1 MNFNNLWNTNNWSCS
16 SCSKTNK
23 SLFFCGCGEKFRCPK
38 CKYVDKVNYSGS
50 LKNKVKCSSC
60 REEINLIFDRPP
72 TKWDFE
78 EKDNNKIIN
87 VEFKI
92 ENRKIQLSIDVSNF
106 NIETYNG
113 NLPKI
118 TYHNENRLCN
128 RELHYIYV
136 LLFGF
141 YPNLPN
147 KCRSS
152 CWTCYGIKVERHS
165 KLTNIFSQNELNNTI
180 HKEILNIFNNNFIL
194 YHYRYFVNSALLRL
208 LLEENKPVIQTVSV
222 NILEKIKE
230 KSLNFSCIEGDKD
243 NCCSICM
250 EDYTDDCKV
259 YRLDCCKKIIHT
271 DCIEKWFSKYN
282 HTCPLCRHK
291 YDTNEEG
298 ENNSLLMAHQPTS
311 SIRQI

>member
-1 MNFNNLWNTNNWSCS
+1 MSLNNVWKTNNWSCS

-50 LKNKVKCSSC
+50 LKDTVKCNSC
-60 REEINLIFDRPP
+60 QEEINLIFDTPP
-72 TKWDFE
+72 RKWDFE

-128 RELHYIYV
+128 RELCYIYT

-141 YPNLPN
+141 YPYLPN
-147 KCRSS
+147 KCSPS

-208 LLEENKPVIQTVSV
+208 ILEENKPVIQTVSV

-230 KSLNFSCIEGDKD
+230 KSLNFSCINGDKD

-250 EDYTDDCKV
+250 EDYTADCKV
-259 YRLDCCKKIIHT
+259 YKLNCCKKIIHT
-271 DCIEKWFSKYN
+271 DCIEKWLSKYN
-282 HTCPLCRHK
+282 HTCPLCRHE
-291 YDTNEEG
+291 YETEYEQENIEEV
-298 ENNSLLMAHQPTS
+298 N
-311 SIRQI
+311 